1 MNKSWQEQLPLN
13 NIKNIS
19 PVSGGDVNDA
29 YIVETDKETYFLL
42 VQKNRDADFYG
53 AEIAGLKKFE
63 EAGIKVPIVEGNG
76 QIDNDAYLLLSYL
89 QEGGRGDQR
98 DLAKLV
104 AKMHSQQQP
113 DGKFG
118 FEMPH
123 EGGDISF
130 DNSWCDTW
138 QELFVERRLEP
149 LKESLVDKGLWIE
162 DDVNTFNQVKDVI
175 NKALKEHNSKPSLL
189 HGDMW
194 GGNHMFLTNG
204 EPALFDPAPLYGDR
218 EFDMGITT
226 VFGGFN
232 QAFYDEYNKQFPLA
246 KGADFRME
254 FYKLYILMIHL
265 LKFGGMYATSVDRSM
280 AKILN

>member
-1 MNKSWQEQLPLN
+1 MNKSWQVQLPLN

-63 EAGIKVPIVEGNG
+63 EAGIKAPIVERNG

-149 LKESLVDKGLWIE
+149 LKEALVDKGLWIE

>member
-63 EAGIKVPIVEGNG
+63 EAGIKAPIVERNG

>member
-1 MNKSWQEQLPLN
+1 
-13 NIKNIS
+13 
-19 PVSGGDVNDA
+19 
-29 YIVETDKETYFLL
+29 
-42 VQKNRDADFYG
+42 
-53 AEIAGLKKFE
+53 
-63 EAGIKVPIVEGNG
+63 
-76 QIDNDAYLLLSYL
+76 
-89 QEGGRGDQR
+89 
-98 DLAKLV
+98 
-104 AKMHSQQQP
+104 MHSQQQP

-138 QELFVERRLEP
+138 QELFVERRLVP
-149 LKESLVDKGLWIE
+149 LQEALVDKGLWIE
-162 DDVNTFNQVKDVI
+162 DDVDTFNQVKDVI

-194 GGNHMFLTNG
+194 GGNHMFLADG

-232 QAFYDEYNKQFPLA
+232 QAFYEEYNKQFPLA
-246 KGADFRME
+246 KGAEFRME

>member
-13 NIKNIS
+13 NIKNIA

-29 YIVETDKETYFLL
+29 YIVETDNETYFLL

-63 EAGIKVPIVEGNG
+63 EAGIKAPIVEGNG

-138 QELFVERRLEP
+138 RELFVERRLEP
-149 LKESLVDKGLWIE
+149 LKEALVDKGLWIE

-194 GGNHMFLTNG
+194 GGNHMFLTDG